1 MIDKATVFQLLGRRK
16 KADLLEFLSAAFDEM
31 EEKQRRAVFADLVR
45 ESRPREGRRCLS
57 PEGGPDLP
65 SRVAGQEVLRAVH
78 DELQELQGHPGGN

>member
-1 MIDKATVFQLLGRRK
+1 MIDKATVFHLLGRRK
-16 KADLLEFLSAAFDEM
+16 KAELLEFLSAAFDEM

-45 ESRPREGRRCLS
+45 ESRPAKVDGAVS

-65 SRVAGQEVLRAVH
+65 SRVAGRELLRAVH